1 MVKNKKNKH
10 DFWKRLHFKY
20 RLSVMNENTLEEI
33 WKLKASIFSGAVLVL
48 IFAFFLVTI
57 TSVIIIATPI
67 RYYLPGYLD
76 TEVREKAIRSAIRAD
91 SLEQQLKYQQAYIN
105 NLHDIFSGTRSFDSI
120 KMIDTINVSE
130 YDPLLLKSEAE
141 KEYIKRYE
149 EEERYNL
156 SVLTAPAS
164 SPMEGLVFFKPANG
178 VIVSKFNLAKANFG
192 ITIKTSAKETVLA
205 TLEGTIIF
213 AGYDINTGYTVKI
226 QHKNGFVSI
235 YRYNSMLLKKS
246 GDKVRTGEAIATIDG
261 TNGDKNELLLE
272 FELWYK
278 GNAVNPENYISF

>member
-1 MVKNKKNKH
+1 
-10 DFWKRLHFKY
+10 
-20 RLSVMNENTLEEI
+20 MNENTLEEI

-91 SLEQQLKYQQAYIN
+91 SLVQQLKYQQAYIN

-130 YDPLLLKSEAE
+130 HDPLLLKSEAE

-178 VIVSKFNLAKANFG
+178 IIVSKFNQAKADFG

-246 GDKVRTGEAIATIDG
+246 GDKVRTGEAIATIDR